1 MTIVSSAMITM
12 HVTFV
17 RYCQMLM
24 QHAVPS
30 GNRWFMCH
38 TASVAD
44 THVDRKALTSTS
56 LKQCMDFPV
65 RLTGASETVI
75 LPVTPHLENEVVGR
89 CWVRCHFYCAH
100 KHCVSYEVNLHME
113 R

>member
-1 MTIVSSAMITM
+1 MTIVSSAMTTM

-17 RYCQMLM
+17 QYCQMLM

-44 THVDRKALTSTS
+44 THVDRKTFIFRFLSVETRTFS
-56 LKQCMDFPV
+56 LPRAQTHTVGGAVPRSLQH
-65 RLTGASETVI
+65 RLHY
-75 LPVTPHLENEVVGR
+75 P
-89 CWVRCHFYCAH
+89 
-100 KHCVSYEVNLHME
+100 
-113 R
+113 